1 MNLIWNI
8 VHPILIIAIG
18 VGMKRSLIVVNESL
32 KKTWWVF
39 ILLGCLDFFIQIIQ
53 IALR

>member
-1 MNLIWNI
+1 MNLIWNF

-18 VGMKRSLIVVNESL
+18 VGMKRSSIVVNESL

-39 ILLGCLDFFIQIIQ
+39 ILLGCLDFFIQILQ
-53 IALR
+53 TALR